1 MKRGR
6 KGKSL
11 ENSLWPTEIRHGGI
25 PTGDINIPLDLT
37 VEILK
42 KLPTK
47 SLMRFRC
54 VSKLWSSIISS
65 RKDFIDSIVTRS
77 LTQTPCDAH
86 IFDSNLGYRNV
97 LIVLSSTNARNTH
110 KEPISISI
118 PRTAKKHVRGLF
130 LCWSYMSFEVAIY
143 NPTTRQSFNL
153 PKIKHSCIGNYVF
166 VYDPLENQYKVLFL
180 PDNGAEKASQVFT
193 LGDPM

>member
-1 MKRGR
+1 MK
-6 KGKSL
+6 
-11 ENSLWPTEIRHGGI
+11 SLWPTKIRHGGI

-37 VEILK
+37 MEILK

-65 RKDFIDSIVTRS
+65 RRDFIDSIVTRS

-86 IFDSNLGYRNV
+86 IIFDRNFGYGNV
-97 LIVLSSTNARNTH
+97 YIVLSSTNARNTH

-118 PRTAKKHVRGLF
+118 GILHRCIDKKPRSSL
-130 LCWSYMSFEVAIY
+130 
-143 NPTTRQSFNL
+143 
-153 PKIKHSCIGNYVF
+153 
-166 VYDPLENQYKVLFL
+166 
-180 PDNGAEKASQVFT
+180 
-193 LGDPM
+193 